1 MKGMLSVQATQDDL
15 KIKGKDLL
23 TLAEYTPETIKGLLT
38 VATELKNAH
47 LAGEKKDLLKGKI
60 LGLIFDK
67 PSTRTR
73 VSFEAGMLQLGGQA
87 IYLNGQDM
95 QLGRGEPISDTAKVL
110 SHYIDAVMIR
120 TFSHNR
126 VEELAEH
133 ASIPIINGLTD
144 LYHPCQALADLLT
157 IQEVKGSLTGLK
169 IAYIGDGNNVV
180 HSLMIGAA
188 KMGMNIA
195 VATPIG
201 YEPNEEITNLS
212 KAIAKEN
219 GGEVIVTNNPKEAV
233 LESDVIYT
241 DVWTSMGQEAENEQ
255 RLKDFKDFQV
265 NEDLVSGAKEDF
277 IFLHCLPA
285 HRGEEVTSGV
295 IDGKQSYVFEQA
307 GNRLHA
313 QKALLVEILK

>member
-1 MKGMLSVQATQDDL
+1 MISVQVEESGVN
-15 KIKGKDLL
+15 IKGEDLL
-23 TLAEYTPETIKGLLT
+23 TLADYSSATIKGLLER
-38 VATELKNAH
+38 ALELKKAH
-47 LAGEKKDLLKGKI
+47 LSGKETHLLQGKI

-87 IYLNGQDM
+87 IHLNGQDL

-110 SHYIDAVMIR
+110 SHYVDAIMIR

-126 VEELAEH
+126 VIELAEH

-157 IQEVKGSLTGLK
+157 IQEIKGELTG
-169 IAYIGDGNNVV
+169 IQMAYVGDGNNVA
-180 HSLMIGAA
+180 HSLMIAAA
-188 KMGMNIA
+188 KMGLQLNI
-195 VATPIG
+195 ATPIG
-201 YEPNEEITNLS
+201 YEPDKEVVKLAIGIAAETGARITIMNDP
-212 KAIAKEN
+212 IA
-219 GGEVIVTNNPKEAV
+219 AV
-233 LESDVIYT
+233 KDVDVIYT

-265 NEDLVSGAKEDF
+265 NSKLVKNAKEDF

-285 HRGEEVTSGV
+285 HRGEEVTSDI
-295 IDGKQSYVFEQA
+295 IDGKSSYVFHQA

-313 QKALLVEILK
+313 QKALLAEILK